1 MMGKSFKKYTII
13 VRNKKDIFFKKK
25 SMQYFSR

>member
-1 MMGKSFKKYTII
+1 MMGKSCKKYTII

-25 SMQYFSR
+25 KYAIF